1 VSIESVIAGYARA
14 LESRDTGQVRR
25 AYPGLT
31 ASQQQGW
38 GDFFRAVRNLKAGLT
53 VTSLDVTGGTAE
65 ATVSGVYE
73 FENVTTGRNDRRPVT
88 FRASLVSDA
97 AGWRLSA
104 IH

>member
-1 VSIESVIAGYARA
+1 VIAAYARS

-38 GDFFRAVRNLKAGLT
+38 GEFFRSVRNLKASLT
-53 VTSLDVTGGTAE
+53 VTTMDVTGGTAD
-65 ATVSGVYE
+65 AIVSGVYV
-73 FENVTTGRNDRRPVT
+73 FENATTGRIERRPVT
-88 FRASLVSDA
+88 FRVSLVSDA